1 MKATLRILSI
11 TEPSAENEDDDGPA
25 VPAVDRTDVA
35 QLRNGAPAPSSVASR
50 ARGTAELG
58 AEPEPVAD
66 PAATRNS
73 RPAREGRSSLAATL
87 TSGLGTLLGRARGA
101 ASERGGHEDDGDDEG
116 EEDDDEY
123 SGDDTSAGGAPATP
137 RDAAANGTGNGVEN
151 VDGFMI
157 EQCGGEEVFGVP
169 VTGLTSC
176 NACAEPPRRAD
187 SVTQTTAGSSGLHRY
202 PSRSPSKSHLLL
214 HATSGGGVLQCYDVD
229 QRRAVAEFV
238 GPKPLGTRFVLRA
251 AFGGPH
257 DGFVACGSD
266 DACVHLWRRSHAG
279 LPVASL
285 RGHAGTVNMVAWRP
299 PREPTQ
305 PPLLAS
311 VSDDHTVI
319 LWSSCEAE

>member
-1 MKATLRILSI
+1 MTARGPPRSIGRMSRSFGTEHPRRAAWRVVRGERPNWAPNPSPGRSRLRPG
-11 TEPSAENEDDDGPA
+11 THA
-25 VPAVDRTDVA
+25 
-35 QLRNGAPAPSSVASR
+35 R
-50 ARGTAELG
+50 ARRGG
-58 AEPEPVAD
+58 AVWGGDAYQ
-66 PAATRNS
+66 
-73 RPAREGRSSLAATL
+73 
-87 TSGLGTLLGRARGA
+87 GLGTLLGRARGA
-101 ASERGGHEDDGDDEG
+101 ASERGGHEDDDDDEG

-123 SGDDTSAGGAPATP
+123 SGDDTSAGGAPAAP
-137 RDAAANGTGNGVEN
+137 RAAANGTGSGVEN

-187 SVTQTTAGSSGLHRY
+187 SVTQTTAGSSGDCMATRRGRRRSLTCSCTLRAAVVSSNATTSTSDALSQNSSV
-202 PSRSPSKSHLLL
+202 PSRSGPGLSFAPRL
-214 HATSGGGVLQCYDVD
+214 
-229 QRRAVAEFV
+229 AE
-238 GPKPLGTRFVLRA
+238 
-251 AFGGPH
+251 H
-257 DGFVACGSD
+257 DTFVACGSD